1 MRPVVLTLGTHSSF
15 WGRPLTSG
23 SFRGCLRP
31 RTTTASRF
39 VSYKYLDQR
48 LRFWEAERRRQNAL
62 EIPADSPHIEITCQP
77 WGIVQS
83 GKAGVTTPQ
92 HLTSSL
98 PKSVSRRALVAR
110 KDGDQLWDMNRPLPE
125 STQLEYFAWSGQMS
139 PDNVPSA
146 SLEPAKEAGMSNQ
159 PNADVGQGVFWHTS
173 AHLLGATVEL
183 LYGDRALLCN
193 GPALPGKGFYYDF
206 LLLKSAQVL
215 SAVAPNYLTTAAAD
229 PKLSLNPTPADIQT
243 RTNHLFSEPNNYHF
257 LDQPDRDQLETTLRN
272 MLATPMSIER
282 MVVSRAL
289 AFQIFAYNPF
299 KCHYITRIP
308 DDHSVSLYKCGSFI
322 DLCQGPHLKS
332 TDPIRLIQVTKM
344 TGAHWMPARPS
355 PPPSGLDPVDSPT
368 PVDIPT
374 NIPFLNRVYGISFPN
389 AEQHDKWQH
398 SQELALQRDH
408 RAIGKAQHLFS
419 FDTKLSPGSVFLL
432 PHGTRIAQRIFTMLR
447 AHYRQFGFDEVMT
460 PLIYKKELWET
471 SGHWQN
477 YADDMFIVTDRKQLR
492 QLSTQAE
499 PEVAAP
505 KTDLDKTN
513 DHTVQGELNLLDP
526 TYRPSCCGD
535 EAHAP
540 ADPDIFGLKP
550 MNCPGHCLIFAE
562 RPRSHNE
569 LPLRLA
575 DFSPLHRNEASGAL
589 AGLTRVRKFHQDDGH
604 IFCTPEQVFAE
615 ISQCLSFMDR
625 IYGLF
630 RFQDYELTLSTRP
643 ESNYMGSIE
652 DWSRAEAA
660 LTEALNKTGRPWT
673 LKPGD
678 GAFYGPKIDIM
689 VRDALDRTHQTATI
703 QLDFQ
708 LPQRFQLRYMG
719 ADGALHSPV
728 IIHRAILGSLERM
741 LAILIEHYAGKWP
754 FWLSPRQAKIV
765 PVNHTK
771 FFAYAHQVQRWL
783 AHPAQYYREQWEQQS
798 RNEEGLTNESS
809 SAAKRAAPWDTL
821 AEDFYF
827 VDLDSSK
834 VHSMGKTIREAQ
846 LAQYNFILVVGEK
859 EVDTQTVNVRT
870 RSGEMLGTLTIPEVI
885 QLFRTAQAQFG

>member
-215 SAVAPNYLTTAAAD
+215 SA
-229 PKLSLNPTPADIQT
+229 
-243 RTNHLFSEPNNYHF
+243 
-257 LDQPDRDQLETTLRN
+257 PDRDQLETTLRN

-477 YADDMFIVTDRKQLR
+477 YADDMFI
-492 QLSTQAE
+492 
-499 PEVAAP
+499 
-505 KTDLDKTN
+505 
-513 DHTVQGELNLLDP
+513 
-526 TYRPSCCGD
+526 
-535 EAHAP
+535 AHAP

-765 PVNHTK
+765 P
-771 FFAYAHQVQRWL
+771 
-783 AHPAQYYREQWEQQS
+783 
-798 RNEEGLTNESS
+798 
-809 SAAKRAAPWDTL
+809 RAAPWDTL